1 MSVID
6 LIMPALPLP
15 AAASPTPPQHP
26 EAPALLLTGPRAD
39 WLATARRFVCDALVG
54 ADLSIDTLEQVL
66 LALEE
71 VVVEALRQNGSRSV
85 TVEAWVESESIEVVV
100 RERGATS
107 GFDAAGLTGLDRH
120 AHEWGVTRR
129 RGSSHAWFSVLR
141 RVHVGLI
148 PVP

>member
-1 MSVID
+1 VSVID
-6 LIMPALPLP
+6 LIMPALPFP
-15 AAASPTPPQHP
+15 AASSATPEPA
-26 EAPALLLTGPRAD
+26 EAPALLLAGPRAF

-54 ADLSIDTLEQVL
+54 ADLSVDTLEQVL

-71 VVVEALRQNGSRSV
+71 VVVEALRQNGTRSV
-85 TVEAWVESESIEVVV
+85 TVEAWVESETVEVVV

-129 RGSSHAWFSVLR
+129 RGSSHAWFTVQR
-141 RVHVGLI
+141 GVHVRLI
-148 PVP
+148 AVP